1 MLSAIIFPYVQ
12 HPTKQ
17 IRRVVRSL
25 PEDQRQEIF
34 NTYIGDRK
42 SKRDRPGRGLE
53 YGYPIQ
59 FDIIA
64 GFAEYRDLQ
73 RHRMLTQQ
81 RQDMGVLLGYTIPEE
96 IQEIGKGE
104 VVQECFE
111 RSEALYNELNRAGF
125 RQEAQYASLFNHLI
139 RWNMGMNLRELGHF
153 TELRTQ
159 KAGHPKYRRI
169 CQTVSKLYLKRHP
182 EMAPVL
188 KFVDHN
194 DYDQGIT
201 RAEQDRY
208 AEMSHHRA
216 ARATEQ
222 GWLEQQIVTARPPPK
237 FEPLDADNGIRG
249 DTSLEKLAKL
259 RPAFDRKFGT
269 ITAGNSSYF
278 TDGASAVL
286 LMSEQKARE
295 LEMQPLASVVSW
307 CLTAMDPLEELLLGP
322 ALAIPKVLQRAGLTL
337 GDIDIIELHEAFA
350 GQVLAVLKLLEQD
363 AFARE
368 RLGRDTPVGAIDL
381 DKMNLWGGSLSIGH
395 PFGATGG
402 RLVTTCCRR
411 LEKENGRYGLIA
423 ACASGALGYGIV
435 LERMAS

>member
-1 MLSAIIFPYVQ
+1 MQTRHTAMPPTGCKVVVIDGCRTPFLRSGTDFRDLTAYDLGRMAIAGLLYRNCLDPELIDLLVMGTVVADPKTSNVARECGLAAGIPAACPAYTVTAACVSANVAFQDAANAIATGAVDIAIAGGTENLSDAP
-12 HPTKQ
+12 
-17 IRRVVRSL
+17 IRFSRPLRKRMIAG
-25 PEDQRQEIF
+25 QKARG
-34 NTYIGDRK
+34 IGDWLK
-42 SKRDRPGRGLE
+42 LARGLKL
-53 YGYPIQ
+53 
-59 FDIIA
+59 
-64 GFAEYRDLQ
+64 RDLAPDVPPIADFSTG
-73 RHRMLTQQ
+73 LT
-81 RQDMGVLLGYTIPEE
+81 MG
-96 IQEIGKGE
+96 QNA
-104 VVQECFE
+104 E
-111 RSEALYNELNRAGF
+111 RLA
-125 RQEAQYASLFNHLI
+125 
-139 RWNMGMNLRELGHF
+139 
-153 TELRTQ
+153 
-159 KAGHPKYRRI
+159 
-169 CQTVSKLYLKRHP
+169 KR
-182 EMAPVL
+182 L
-188 KFVDHN
+188 
-194 DYDQGIT
+194 GIT